1 MSNQITTAFV
11 QQYSSNVQMLSQ
23 QMGSYLRG
31 AVDVES
37 VVGKNAFFDQV
48 GKTTAQLRTSR
59 HADTPQLDTPHS
71 RRRVSLADYEWADL
85 IDNADKVRLLIDP
98 TSSYAKAAAAAMGR
112 AMDDVVI
119 AALGG
124 IAFSGETGSTSVPLP
139 SGQKPYSASQG
150 NDAAGGLS
158 ITKLLE
164 AKKIL
169 DLADVDP
176 SIQRYFV
183 CGPTQIS
190 NLLGTTQITSSDFN
204 TVKALA
210 QGQVDSFLGFKFI
223 VSNRLVFDAT
233 NTDDRLCY
241 AFTQDAIKLAIGQDV
256 IARIDE
262 RADKSYSTQVYY
274 AMSIGA
280 TRMEEEKVVQ
290 IACDE

>member
-23 QMGSYLRG
+23 QMGSLLRG
-31 AVDVES
+31 VVDVES

-48 GKTTAQLRTSR
+48 GKTTAVLRTSR
-59 HADTPQLDTPHS
+59 HSDTPQIDTPHS

-112 AMDDVVI
+112 AMDDVII

-124 IAFSGETGSTSVPLP
+124 TSYTGETGSTSVALP
-139 SGQKPYSASQG
+139 SGQKPYSASQT
-150 NDAAGGLS
+150 DGL
-158 ITKLLE
+158 TVAKLLK
-164 AKKIL
+164 AKELL

-176 SIQRYFV
+176 SLPRFIV
-183 CGPTQIS
+183 VGPKQIS
-190 NLLGTTQITSSDFN
+190 DLLNTTEVKSSDFN

-210 QGQVDSFLGFKFI
+210 QGQLDSFLGFKFI
-223 VSNRLVFDAT
+223 VSNRLKFDAT
-233 NTDDRLCY
+233 NTDDRLAY
-241 AFTQDAIKLAIGQDV
+241 AFTSDAIKLAVGQDV

-280 TRMEEEKVVQ
+280 TRMEEEKVVE